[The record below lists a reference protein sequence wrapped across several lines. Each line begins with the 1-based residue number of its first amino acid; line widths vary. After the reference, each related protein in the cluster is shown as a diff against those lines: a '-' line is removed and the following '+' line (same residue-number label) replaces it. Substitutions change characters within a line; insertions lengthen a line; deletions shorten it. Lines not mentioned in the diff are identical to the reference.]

1 MDEVPLGYQYY
12 LVKARELPNVSPAN
26 PRYQRAIGLW
36 QKLPMPVTRLLG
48 PSIVKRVP

>member
-1 MDEVPLGYQYY
+1 MEEVPLAYQYY

-26 PRYQRAIGLW
+26 PKYQLAIRLW
-36 QKLPMPVTRLLG
+36 QKLPLPLTRLIG